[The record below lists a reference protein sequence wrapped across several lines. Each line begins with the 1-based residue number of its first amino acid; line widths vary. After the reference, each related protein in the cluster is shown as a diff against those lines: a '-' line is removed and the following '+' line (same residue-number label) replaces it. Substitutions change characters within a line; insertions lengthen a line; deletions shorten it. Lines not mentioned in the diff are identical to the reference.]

1 MSKFSGAT
9 ADLLTGQQVIERL
22 LGDVRLRRV
31 ALTCVLPAVRVGSE
45 WRFRKTDLD
54 EWIKRQSQ
62 APVTP
67 GVTKTRSDPHR
78 RRRDLVSRRRSRIGA
93 A

>member
-62 APVTP
+62 APVTA
-67 GVTKTRSDPHR
+67 GVH
-78 RRRDLVSRRRSRIGA
+78 
-93 A
+93 